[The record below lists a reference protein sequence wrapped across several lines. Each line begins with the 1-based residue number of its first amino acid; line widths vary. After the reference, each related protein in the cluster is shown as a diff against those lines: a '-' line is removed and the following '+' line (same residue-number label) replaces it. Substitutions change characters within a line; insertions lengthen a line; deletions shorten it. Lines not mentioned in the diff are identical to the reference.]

1 MQLIRIEDPKNGLG
15 VWRSNDDQHW
25 AKLRAHSQFDI
36 ICRRHNTPKFPL
48 PFMDKELMADLA
60 GESFEDYHFG
70 FLSLEQLQEGFTKDE
85 LKELIKDLGFRVYS
99 IEASQ
104 TKSSSFQVIFK
115 PESITSKQDISFM
128 FE

>member
-1 MQLIRIEDPKNGLG
+1 MQLIRIEDPTNGFG
-15 VWRSNDDQHW
+15 VWRSNDDDHM
-25 AKLRAHSQFDI
+25 AKLRGHSQFDV
-36 ICRRHNTPKFPL
+36 ICARHSTPKFPL
-48 PFMDKELMADLA
+48 PFMDKELMVDLA
-60 GESFEDYHFG
+60 GEPLEDYRFG

-115 PESITSKQDISFM
+115 PESVTSKQDISFM